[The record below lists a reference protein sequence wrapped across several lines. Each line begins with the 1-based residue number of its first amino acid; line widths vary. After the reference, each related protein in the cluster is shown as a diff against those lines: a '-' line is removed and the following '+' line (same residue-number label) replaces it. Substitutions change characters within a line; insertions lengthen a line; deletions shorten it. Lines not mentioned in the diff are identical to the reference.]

1 MSLCRGGK
9 KLDNI
14 VLRSEWFDES
24 ENFCEVRLTCETKF
38 LTIYQVCYLFEDEM
52 TKVLLD
58 MDDYIENP
66 NLARKII
73 LAMIGLVEV
82 VILFLLLHLLM
93 KKKS

>member
-1 MSLCRGGK
+1 MCYMSLCRGGK

-66 NLARKII
+66 NLAF
-73 LAMIGLVEV
+73 LEMIGLMEV
-82 VILFLLLHLLM
+82 VILFSLLHLLM
-93 KKKS
+93 